1 MNFYY
6 NADENYQTPPKLV
19 ELTRDSPLYPKGTLA
34 WYHAKH
40 NDLWIIHSEGTDC
53 LVVNGN
59 PYSTTIYKAT
69 SFKFKSLA
77 PDPQESETMRNIE
90 TLINANRTLNPLL
103 DYDDRIYTQ
112 NLISSVIDSLRGQLK
127 EDN

>member
-6 NADENYQTPPKLV
+6 NADKNYPTPPVLVKLT
-19 ELTRDSPLYPKGTLA
+19 EGSPLYPKGTLG
-34 WYHAKH
+34 WYQAEQ
-40 NDLWIIHSEGTDC
+40 NDLWIIHGEGTDV

-59 PYSTTIYKAT
+59 PYSTTIYKST
-69 SFKFKSLA
+69 SFKFKSLS
-77 PDPQESETMRNIE
+77 PDPQETETLKNIE

-112 NLISSVIDSLRGQLK
+112 TLISNVIDSLREQLK
-127 EDN
+127 EEK